1 MPPLTAEAKFRL
13 PVRKK
18 FHVSLDKLCV
28 AVSEKFKEPASTLN
42 VKFGLLL
49 GVSTPENTLTP
60 DTLRMMAPVCSVSG
74 SATVM
79 PPSISKVPKLL
90 TVVFPAAKLEPN
102 ALALETRSVA
112 PASINVGP
120 VYVLAPEK
128 T

>member
-1 MPPLTAEAKFRL
+1 MPLLTAEAKFRL

-18 FHVSLDKLCV
+18 FQVWYDKLFV
-28 AVSEKFKEPASTLN
+28 AVSEKLKESASTLN
-42 VKFGLLL
+42 VISEMSAP
-49 GVSTPENTLTP
+49 VREPENTLTP

-79 PPSISKVPKLL
+79 PPSISNVPL
-90 TVVFPAAKLEPN
+90 TVVFPAAKLEPS
-102 ALALETRSVA
+102 APALEARSVA
-112 PASINVGP
+112 PLLIVVGP